1 MKVNVTLTLGCS
13 LGNHTLPIL
22 PQDYALLSSP
32 SHQLQQFKNS
42 EKTA

>member
-1 MKVNVTLTLGCS
+1 MKVNTTLTLGCS

-32 SHQLQQFKNS
+32 SHQLQQFKNFS
-42 EKTA
+42 